1 MNTQQVREVLEIG
14 ILPRFLRIEAPLLD
28 ELLDAFAAWPDIP
41 GAEHDAHEDN
51 PALSVAL
58 GLIPFL
64 SHQIEQ
70 YASQAAQQQHR
81 YAAFMHRY
89 AGSATREEQQRY
101 ILDYAGELGASQRE
115 LIEDKKA
122 FSRWFDLDAVK
133 DRYGK
138 RLSETDRHL
147 TFVLQRLGA
156 VAAFALQAANNE
168 DSCRKWWRRFAIEE
182 VVQPLLAYEGDTR
195 VVMAAFACLTT
206 ALQGMPS
213 SLRQDSMSDT
223 TLHYIYRSALES
235 RHATGIQCAALELL
249 PGLSMESFA
258 IALRQRLQ
266 QPLDGDDI
274 FVRRTAVALLAR
286 YLMEG
291 EEFAS
296 LLSLAVQDRSPYV
309 RQGLAAALCRY
320 WTEGG
325 KVCLEQLALHDD
337 AAQVRARAVLG
348 IVRDVLDA
356 AQRPWILKVL
366 KGVLDEDRNAY
377 VLRVCMHVL
386 PDMFQR
392 LVDEQTEASEL
403 KQWQQQIFATLNR
416 LHRQAEA
423 VAIRRYAAQCAER
436 IWVCCDATARALLLR
451 LGEEMTKVR
460 PGFSK
465 AFARSRLSD
474 AEKAVLG
481 RVLSVIGQQ
490 DFGFDVREGRFRYHI
505 TRGHVFEFR
514 FWRFLYEMRHPSPDK
529 RQAFPHLIGRSF
541 KGTLRAPSSILAE
554 VTPTKV
560 PGEPLMI
567 EEEGGW
573 RPYLPLVDEVISCLN
588 YGLIARPIRIY
599 SSEGVTLMK
608 PPRSLLRRY
617 WSLLLLN
624 VRFEHYARLR
634 NWDHD
639 EQSAADAYV
648 RALEDLGFTIEHSP
662 HDYPE
667 IGTFHADPAVT
678 RFFPVLLPLDSDIW
692 TRFTDYML
700 SAYEN
705 TLFDLLLFTSI
716 AIVLFFG
723 RHLYISRSIRKAR
736 QSIPLVIGGWGTRG
750 KSGVERLK
758 AAMFNGLGYGLVSK
772 TTGCEAM
779 FLHADAFR
787 QLRELFLFR
796 PYDKASIWEQADLLR
811 MSRNMK
817 PDVFLWECMG
827 LSPHYV
833 RVLQHG
839 WMRDDIATITNTFP
853 DHENLQGPAGINIP
867 EVMCDFIPRDGSLL
881 TSEEQMLP
889 VLREKTKEYGTP
901 LTHVGWLEAGLLTED
916 ILQRFPYAEHPY
928 NIALVLALAKEMGVD
943 EDRAL
948 KMMADHIVPDIGVLK
963 RFPAAPVQGRTLEFV
978 NGMSANE
985 RYGCLQNWRR
995 MGFDQP
1001 PQSGEWISTLVNN
1014 RADRVSRSRVFAE
1027 LIVRDISVDRHF
1039 LIGTNLHGLTGYIQQ
1054 AWNDYAAHL
1063 TLFPEGDGKTLNH
1076 ALDTLRKG
1084 AVRMR
1089 VAVDQQQL
1097 RDALRIML
1105 QALNGDIDVP
1115 MSCWHDVERLKTSLD
1130 GMDAASVATVIR
1142 HYEPMLQQYHA
1153 YMAFAQ
1159 RIQHQGVD
1167 AHAQLD
1173 EEYRRLLEGWFNA
1186 RLIVI
1191 EDAHATGEQIIH
1203 HIVEATPPGFMHR
1216 LMGMQNIKGTGLDFV
1231 YRWQDWERCY
1241 QACEKLKDEDPYIVG
1256 SGLNELT
1263 SFQNYGQLSE
1273 KWVRQSIEEVRH
1285 SKLGSRQRFQAELNV
1300 ILTALDTAMKEVR
1313 LQLQHE
1319 HHRGLLERFIDGIEA
1334 FVDAGDAVSR
1344 RKTANRI
1351 YRDLVAERISHERAA
1366 NELRKL
1372 TQRQKGG
1379 WLLDNLYALRDYL
1392 KREKEED

>member
-1 MNTQQVREVLEIG
+1 
-14 ILPRFLRIEAPLLD
+14 
-28 ELLDAFAAWPDIP
+28 
-41 GAEHDAHEDN
+41 
-51 PALSVAL
+51 
-58 GLIPFL
+58 
-64 SHQIEQ
+64 
-70 YASQAAQQQHR
+70 
-81 YAAFMHRY
+81 
-89 AGSATREEQQRY
+89 
-101 ILDYAGELGASQRE
+101 
-115 LIEDKKA
+115 
-122 FSRWFDLDAVK
+122 
-133 DRYGK
+133 
-138 RLSETDRHL
+138 
-147 TFVLQRLGA
+147 
-156 VAAFALQAANNE
+156 
-168 DSCRKWWRRFAIEE
+168 
-182 VVQPLLAYEGDTR
+182 
-195 VVMAAFACLTT
+195 
-206 ALQGMPS
+206 
-213 SLRQDSMSDT
+213 
-223 TLHYIYRSALES
+223 
-235 RHATGIQCAALELL
+235 
-249 PGLSMESFA
+249 
-258 IALRQRLQ
+258 
-266 QPLDGDDI
+266 
-274 FVRRTAVALLAR
+274 
-286 YLMEG
+286 
-291 EEFAS
+291 
-296 LLSLAVQDRSPYV
+296 
-309 RQGLAAALCRY
+309 
-320 WTEGG
+320 
-325 KVCLEQLALHDD
+325 
-337 AAQVRARAVLG
+337 
-348 IVRDVLDA
+348 
-356 AQRPWILKVL
+356 
-366 KGVLDEDRNAY
+366 
-377 VLRVCMHVL
+377 
-386 PDMFQR
+386 
-392 LVDEQTEASEL
+392 
-403 KQWQQQIFATLNR
+403 
-416 LHRQAEA
+416 
-423 VAIRRYAAQCAER
+423 
-436 IWVCCDATARALLLR
+436 
-451 LGEEMTKVR
+451 
-460 PGFSK
+460 
-465 AFARSRLSD
+465 
-474 AEKAVLG
+474 
-481 RVLSVIGQQ
+481 
-490 DFGFDVREGRFRYHI
+490 
-505 TRGHVFEFR
+505 
-514 FWRFLYEMRHPSPDK
+514 
-529 RQAFPHLIGRSF
+529 
-541 KGTLRAPSSILAE
+541 
-554 VTPTKV
+554 
-560 PGEPLMI
+560 
-567 EEEGGW
+567 
-573 RPYLPLVDEVISCLN
+573 
-588 YGLIARPIRIY
+588 
-599 SSEGVTLMK
+599 
-608 PPRSLLRRY
+608 
-617 WSLLLLN
+617 
-624 VRFEHYARLR
+624 
-634 NWDHD
+634 
-639 EQSAADAYV
+639 
-648 RALEDLGFTIEHSP
+648 
-662 HDYPE
+662 
-667 IGTFHADPAVT
+667 
-678 RFFPVLLPLDSDIW
+678 
-692 TRFTDYML
+692 ML

>member
-1 MNTQQVREVLEIG
+1 MNREQTRKILETG
-14 ILPRFLRIEAPLLD
+14 ILPRFRCIEAPLVD
-28 ELLDAFAAWPDIP
+28 ELLAMYTSWPGTPGGEQYEGQPELAA
-41 GAEHDAHEDN
+41 
-51 PALSVAL
+51 AL

-64 SHQIEQ
+64 SHQVTQ
-70 YASQAAQQQHR
+70 YAAQATQLQHR
-81 YAAFMHRY
+81 HAAFMHRY
-89 AGSATREEQQRY
+89 AGSATRDEQQRY
-101 ILDYAGELGASQRE
+101 ILDYAEELGASQQE

-138 RLSETDRHL
+138 RLSETDRRL
-147 TFVLQRLGA
+147 AFALQRLGA
-156 VAAFALQAANNE
+156 VAACALASAGDNATCQ
-168 DSCRKWWRRFAIEE
+168 KWWRRFAIEE

-195 VVMAAFACLTT
+195 VVMAAFECLTT
-206 ALQGMPS
+206 ALQAMPRALQQQS
-213 SLRQDSMSDT
+213 VTDT
-223 TLHYIYRSALES
+223 TLQYIYRSALES
-235 RHATGIQCAALELL
+235 RHATGIQCAALALL
-249 PGLSMESFA
+249 PGLSMKSFD
-258 IALRQRLQ
+258 IALARRLQ
-266 QPLDGDDI
+266 NPLDGDDI
-274 FVRRTAVALLAR
+274 FVRRTAAILLAK
-286 YLMEG
+286 YLPQQES
-291 EEFAS
+291 FAS
-296 LLSLAVQDRSPYV
+296 LLSVAEQDPSPYV
-309 RQGLAAALCRY
+309 RQGLAKALCHH
-320 WTEGG
+320 WSKDG
-325 KVCLEQLALHDD
+325 KASLEKLMLHD
-337 AAQVRARAVLG
+337 AAPQVRAQAVLG
-348 IVRDVLDA
+348 IVRDVTDPA
-356 AQRPWILKVL
+356 EHPWILQQL
-366 KGVLDEDRNAY
+366 TSLLDQEQDAY
-377 VLRVCMHVL
+377 VLRVAMHVL
-386 PDMFQR
+386 PEMFRR
-392 LVDEQTEASEL
+392 LVDGDAEQAEMKL
-403 KQWQQQIFATLNR
+403 WQQQIYSALNR
-416 LHRQAEA
+416 LHQQAGDVA
-423 VAIRRYAAQCAER
+423 VRRYAAQCAER
-436 IWVCCDATARALLLR
+436 IWVYCDATARTLLYR
-451 LGEEMTKVR
+451 LSEEMAKVQ
-460 PGFSK
+460 PGFSR
-465 AFARSRLSD
+465 AFARSAFSD
-474 AEKAVLG
+474 EEKAVLG

-514 FWRFLYEMRHPSPDK
+514 FWRFLHEMRHPSPDK
-529 RQAFPHLIGRSF
+529 RQAFPHMIGRSF

-560 PGEPLMI
+560 PGEPLLI
-567 EEEGGW
+567 EDEGGW

-588 YGLIARPIRIY
+588 YGLLARPIRIY
-599 SSEGVTLMK
+599 SSEGVTLMQ
-608 PPRSLLRRY
+608 PPRSLFRRY
-617 WSLLLLN
+617 WSLMLLN
-624 VRFEHYARLR
+624 LRFEHYARLR

-639 EQSAADAYV
+639 EQSAADAYI
-648 RALEDLGFTIEHSP
+648 RALQQLGFTIEYSP
-662 HDYPE
+662 HEYPE
-667 IGTFHADPAVT
+667 VDIFHADPAVT
-678 RFFPVLLPLDSDIW
+678 RFFPALLPLDGDLW

-705 TLFDLLLFTSI
+705 TLFDLILFTSI
-716 AIVLFFG
+716 AMILFFG
-723 RHLYISRSIRKAR
+723 RHLYVSRAIRKAR
-736 QSIPLVIGGWGTRG
+736 RSIPLSIGGWGTRG

-811 MSRNMK
+811 MSKDMK

-839 WMRDDIATITNTFP
+839 WMRDDMATITNTFP

-867 EVMCDFIPRDGSLL
+867 EVMCDFIPRDGTLL

-889 VLREKTKEYGTP
+889 VLREKTREYGTP
-901 LTHVGWLEAGLLTED
+901 LTQVGWLEAGLLTED

-928 NIALVLALAKEMGVD
+928 NIALVLALAGELGVD

-948 KMMADHIVPDIGVLK
+948 KMMADHVVPDIGVLK
-963 RFPAAPVQGRTLEFV
+963 RFPAAPVEGRTLEFI

-995 MGFDQP
+995 MGLDQP
-1001 PQSGEWISTLVNN
+1001 AQNGEWVSTLVNN

-1027 LIVRDISVDRHF
+1027 LLVRDVSVDRHF

-1054 AWNDYAAHL
+1054 AWDDYARHL
-1063 TLFPEGDGKTLNH
+1063 TLFPEGDDKTLNH

-1084 AVRMR
+1084 ALRMR
-1089 VAVDQQQL
+1089 VAVHQQQL
-1097 RDALRIML
+1097 KDALRIML
-1105 QALNGDIDVP
+1105 QALDEHLDVEKAI
-1115 MSCWHDVERLKTSLD
+1115 SCWHDIERLRTMLD
-1130 GMDAASVATVIR
+1130 ELDATAASTLVQ

-1159 RIQHQGVD
+1159 RIQHLGVE
-1167 AHAQLD
+1167 AHEQLD
-1173 EEYRRLLEGWFNA
+1173 GEYRRLLEEWF
-1186 RLIVI
+1186 RRKLIVI

-1241 QACEKLKDEDPYIVG
+1241 QACEKLKDDDPYVVG

-1273 KWVRQSIEEVRH
+1273 QWVRQSIEAVRH

-1300 ILTALDTAMKEVR
+1300 ILTALDSAMKEVR
-1313 LQLQHE
+1313 VQLQHE

-1334 FVDAGDAVSR
+1334 FIDAGDAVSR

-1392 KREKEED
+1392 KREKDEH